1 MDNPL
6 FQPTQ
11 HSMKRRM
18 WHHDYS
24 AVGTYLITIET
35 EGRKP
40 LLGTLVGQPK
50 PHIELS
56 DLGQTILVDE
66 LPKMSQ
72 FYPMIEVWRVCI
84 MPDHIH
90 MIIHVKSE
98 MPKGTH
104 LGRVIRGFKAGCTQA
119 YARTLGVKTPRP
131 VTPVSDVPVIPE
143 STVPV
148 TPNSTVPVNGV
159 FTPKASLFAPGYND
173 QILFE
178 NQQLVHWK
186 AYLDDN
192 PRRLWLKRENPFL
205 FQLRRD
211 TKIFIGKQR
220 HELTFSSLGNHF
232 LLDYPVRQQVQCSRS
247 MTPEEIEA
255 MKTAM
260 LTASTETGAVSY
272 SAAISEG
279 EKLISRALRGA
290 NLPMVI
296 LLKDGFPPAGS
307 EQERFFKPG
316 GVFFEAC
323 AAGRLL
329 LLEVPESMFDDEWIK
344 EITHTALMRKA
355 QSRGHSYTELPT
367 SSSRF
372 RFMALNEIGHL
383 LVNQ

>member
-1 MDNPL
+1 MTNPL

-66 LPKMSQ
+66 FPKMSL
-72 FYPMIEVWRVCI
+72 FYPMVEVWRVCI

-90 MIIHVKSE
+90 MIIHIKSE
-98 MPKGTH
+98 MPKCVH
-104 LGRVIRGFKAGCTQA
+104 LGLVIRGFKAGCTQA
-119 YARTLGVKTPRP
+119 YFRTLGVKTPRP
-131 VTPVSDVPVIPE
+131 VTPDSAVPVD
-143 STVPV
+143 
-148 TPNSTVPVNGV
+148 GA

-211 TKIFIGKQR
+211 TKIFVGEQR
-220 HELTFSSLGNHF
+220 YELAFSSLGNHF
-232 LLDYPVRQQVQCSRS
+232 LLDYPVRQLVQCSRS
-247 MTPEEIEA
+247 MTPEQIEE

-260 LTASTETGAVSY
+260 LAASTETGAVSY

-279 EKLISRALRGA
+279 EKQISRALREA

-296 LLKDGFPPAGS
+296 LLKDGFPPAS
-307 EQERFFKPG
+307 
-316 GVFFEAC
+316 A
-323 AAGRLL
+323 
-329 LLEVPESMFDDEWIK
+329 SW
-344 EITHTALMRKA
+344 
-355 QSRGHSYTELPT
+355 HSTR
-367 SSSRF
+367 SAICS
-372 RFMALNEIGHL
+372 
-383 LVNQ
+383 